1 MEFFFCHDS
10 CVSPNLFRV
19 FLKAARLNLSVNKHS
34 ADIFSYNIK
43 MILAMYVCTYYKTIS
58 AVLPTKMLFKAASI
72 KSVAAIK
79 VSQRDFWKMALY
91 LKGSYILLNHD
102 LLSFKGQWSWRPYN
116 TYLFFSFII
125 VRIDKP
131 QQ

>member
-1 MEFFFCHDS
+1 MVLKWNFSFVMTPVFP
-10 CVSPNLFRV
+10 PNLFWV
-19 FLKAARLNLSVNKHS
+19 FLKAARLNLSENKHS

-79 VSQRDFWKMALY
+79 VSQRDF
-91 LKGSYILLNHD
+91 
-102 LLSFKGQWSWRPYN
+102 
-116 TYLFFSFII
+116 
-125 VRIDKP
+125 
-131 QQ
+131 